1 MEQTTMNP
9 GDSPLYD
16 YVRLMVVL
24 GGVLVLAWLALR
36 YLLPKI
42 VPGGVKGGLLEVVAR
57 QQIDARNSLYVVKAG
72 SQYLLLGS
80 GERGLTLLEHLDGE
94 EVRGALSNQ
103 PRLAA
108 FGGISEMKARAKS

>member
-1 MEQTTMNP
+1 MTP

-16 YVRLMVVL
+16 YLRLMLVL

-36 YLLPKI
+36 YWLPKFA
-42 VPGGVKGGLLEVVAR
+42 PNSADGGVLDVVAR

-94 EVRGALSNQ
+94 EVRNASSSR
-103 PRLAA
+103 PRLAP
-108 FGGISEMKARAKS
+108 FGGIFELKAKRKS